1 MSSVRV
7 FRVFRGPKPG
17 GAGVMSENGQLSA
30 EEPKGELLV
39 YRSEEGQIKL
49 EVRLENETVWLTQ
62 KMMAELFLVGVNTI
76 NYHIKEIYEC
86 GELDREATIRKFRT
100 VRMEGRRQVAR
111 QVDFYNLD
119 MIISVGYRVKSLI
132 ATRFR
137 IWATERLKEYIIKG
151 FTMDDERLKNPP
163 VAGSFAPDYFDEML
177 ERIRDIRA
185 SERRMYLRVRE
196 IFAMAADYEPSL
208 AETTRFFSIIQNKL
222 HYAAT
227 GMTAAELITSRADY
241 MLSNMGLTSWR
252 GDEVRKSDVTIAKN
266 YLKEH
271 EIDELNRIVVMWLD
285 FAEDQARRRKR
296 IFMKDWERKLDD
308 FLRFNERQ
316 VLPHAGRVN
325 KQSAEY
331 HARAEYEK
339 FSARRRQY
347 KEAIGEAETIKQL
360 EKAAKLLPEKRKG
373 RKK

>member
-1 MSSVRV
+1 LIFVRV
-7 FRVFRGPKPG
+7 FRVVRGSIYEG
-17 GAGVMSENGQLSA
+17 TGTMTENGQPSA

-62 KMMAELFLVGVNTI
+62 AAMAELYQVTPQNITLHVRN
-76 NYHIKEIYEC
+76 IYRE
-86 GELDREATIRKFRT
+86 GELDSGATCKEYLQVRQEGSRKIK
-100 VRMEGRRQVAR
+100 RRLKH
-111 QVDFYNLD
+111 YNLD

-137 IWATERLKEYIIKG
+137 IWATERLKEYIVKG

-163 VAGSFAPDYFDEML
+163 VAGSFVPDYFDEML

-208 AETTRFFSIIQNKL
+208 PETTRFFSIIQNKL

-227 GMTAAELITSRADY
+227 GMTAAELITKRADHKQ
-241 MLSNMGLTSWR
+241 SNMGLTSWR
-252 GDEVRKSDVTIAKN
+252 HDEVRITDVTIAKN

-285 FAEDQARRRKR
+285 YAEDQARRRKR
-296 IFMKDWERKLDD
+296 IFINDWERKLND

-316 VLPHAGRVN
+316 VHPHAGSVS
-325 KQSAEY
+325 KQGADD

-339 FSARRRQY
+339 FSARRRQF
-347 KEAIGEAETIKQL
+347 KEAMGEAETIKQL
-360 EKAAKLLPEKRKG
+360 EKAATILPEQRKG
-373 RKK
+373 RKE

>member
-1 MSSVRV
+1 MRED
-7 FRVFRGPKPG
+7 RR
-17 GAGVMSENGQLSA
+17 LSA
-30 EEPKGELLV
+30 EESKGELLV
-39 YRSEEGQIKL
+39 YQSKDGQIKL

-62 KMMAELFLVGVNTI
+62 KMMAELFQVGVNTI

-86 GELDREATIRKFRT
+86 GELDREATIRKFRI

-119 MIISVGYRVKSLI
+119 IIISVGYRVKSLI

-137 IWATERLKEYIIKG
+137 IWATERLKEYIVKG

-163 VAGSFAPDYFDEML
+163 IAGSFAPDYFDEML

-196 IFAMAADYEPSL
+196 SFALAADYEPSI
-208 AETTRFFSIIQNKL
+208 AETTRFFSIIQNNL

-252 GDEVRKSDVTIAKN
+252 GDEVRKTDVTIAKN
-266 YLKEH
+266 YLKEQ

-308 FLRFNERQ
+308 FLHFNERQ
-316 VLPHAGRVN
+316 VLPHAGGVS
-325 KQSAEY
+325 KQSAEE

-347 KEAIGEAETIKQL
+347 KEAIGETETIKQL
-360 EKAAKLLPEKRKG
+360 EKAAKLIPEKRKG